1 MANGGIIGPTN
12 DPISLTVSAPGT
24 AVNFTSS
31 GTFTPFS
38 APAAAADF
46 RTANVLAIAGGRG
59 GGTNIN
65 SGGGAGFFQY
75 TPAHSIPGSAAPIVI
90 GGGGSG
96 GSGNGGASTAGFSS
110 PVAAPT
116 GVYPPHDID
125 GTGTYVAGGA
135 TGPTGTRN
143 GGGGSSSNGGPGV
156 GEGGNGTAAPGT
168 GTAVKAGGGGGGAY
182 PGQPAGGG
190 GSGGA
195 GSGTSSLGASGS
207 AGSDNTGSGGGGGGG
222 NGGSGGAGGSGF
234 VAIKELDINVESAS
248 GIWGLSEQY
257 QAQKAGTWPS

>member
-116 GVYPPHDID
+116 GSYPPHDID

-143 GGGGSSSNGGPGV
+143 GGGGSSNGGPGV